1 MNVMRSTLTIGR
13 IAGIPIGVNWSWL
26 LVFVLMV
33 WTLAGTVF
41 PQTDPGLS
49 DTSYAAMAGAAAV
62 LFFVSLLLH
71 ELGHAL
77 QAKRDGMEID
87 GITLWLFGGV
97 AKFRGMFPTAGAEL
111 RIALAGPIVSAVLA
125 AAFIGIAAAVREP
138 DQLDGVAA
146 WLGYINFFLLAF
158 NMLPALPLDGGRVFR
173 ALVWK
178 YRGDFAFA
186 TRIASAV
193 GRAFAFVMIGG
204 GLALLFGTQ
213 SWSGAWL
220 AFLGWFL
227 LQAATGEAHVLAV
240 RESLRGVR
248 VVDVMTSSPVTVPP
262 DLSLEQ
268 FVDGVAFAHRYTSYP
283 VVEDGKAIGL
293 LPFSRVASV
302 PRADWGRVSVRD
314 RMLPRQDVP
323 VVHTGDELLDAVASV
338 RANGVNRALVLDGE
352 RLVGLLSMTDV
363 ARLIAYRAALRR

>member
-1 MNVMRSTLTIGR
+1 
-13 IAGIPIGVNWSWL
+13 
-26 LVFVLMV
+26 
-33 WTLAGTVF
+33 
-41 PQTDPGLS
+41 
-49 DTSYAAMAGAAAV
+49 
-62 LFFVSLLLH
+62 
-71 ELGHAL
+71 
-77 QAKRDGMEID
+77 
-87 GITLWLFGGV
+87 
-97 AKFRGMFPTAGAEL
+97 
-111 RIALAGPIVSAVLA
+111 VLA

-227 LQAATGEAHVLAV
+227 LQAATGEAQVLAV

-323 VVHTGDELLDAVASV
+323 VVHAGDELLDAVASV

>member
-1 MNVMRSTLTIGR
+1 MNPMRSTLTIGR

-26 LVFVLMV
+26 FVFVLMV

-49 DTSYAAMAGAAAV
+49 DGSYAAMAGAAAV

-77 QAKRDGMEID
+77 QAKRDGMEIE

-111 RIALAGPIVSAVLA
+111 RIALAGPIVSALLG
-125 AAFIGIAAAVREP
+125 AAFVGIAAAVPAP
-138 DQLDGVAA
+138 DEIDGVAA
-146 WLGYINFFLLAF
+146 WLGYINLFLLAF

-178 YRGDFAFA
+178 YRRDFASA
-186 TRIASAV
+186 TRVASAV
-193 GRAFAFVMIGG
+193 GRAFAVVMIGG
-204 GLALLFGTQ
+204 GLALLFGTR

-227 LQAATGEAHVLAV
+227 LQAATGEAQVLAV
-240 RESLRGVR
+240 RESLRGLR
-248 VVDVMTSSPVTVPP
+248 VGDVMTRSPVTVPP
-262 DLSLEQ
+262 DVSLDG
-268 FVDGVAFAHRYTSYP
+268 FVDGVAFAHRYSTYP
-283 VVEDGKAIGL
+283 VVENGRAIGL
-293 LPFSRVASV
+293 LPFSRVASA
-302 PRADWGRVSVRD
+302 PRTEWARVTVRE
-314 RMLPRQDVP
+314 RMLRREDLA
-323 VVHTGDELLDAVASV
+323 VVHPDDELLDAVASL
-338 RANGVNRALVLDGE
+338 RSDGVNRALVLDGE
-352 RLVGLLSMTDV
+352 QLIGLLSMTDV
-363 ARLIAYRAALRR
+363 ARLIANRAALRR